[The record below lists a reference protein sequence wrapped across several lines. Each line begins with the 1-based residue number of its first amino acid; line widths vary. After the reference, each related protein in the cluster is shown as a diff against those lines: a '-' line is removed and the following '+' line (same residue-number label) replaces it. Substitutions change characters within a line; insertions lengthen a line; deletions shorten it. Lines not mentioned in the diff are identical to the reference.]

1 MLINYV
7 FDGNDDE
14 YGNDF
19 EYEVDYIDVR
29 DALRHIIKKEF
40 QIKKDDEAVLKLL
53 DFIIKELDADDALE
67 AYFEDDL
74 RDYFYDDAYEAYSD
88 ACEYE
93 KDPLGYFGM
102 SQRDF
107 LKEG

>member
-1 MLINYV
+1 MIINYS
-7 FDGNDDE
+7 FGGDE
-14 YGNDF
+14 YEVGDDF
-19 EYEVDYIDVR
+19 EYEVDYIDVQ

-40 QIKKDDEAVLKLL
+40 KIKKEDEKALKLL
-53 DFIIKELDADDALE
+53 DFIIKDLDVDDALE

-74 RDYFYDDAYEAYSD
+74 RDYFYDEAYEAYCD

-107 LKEG
+107 IKE